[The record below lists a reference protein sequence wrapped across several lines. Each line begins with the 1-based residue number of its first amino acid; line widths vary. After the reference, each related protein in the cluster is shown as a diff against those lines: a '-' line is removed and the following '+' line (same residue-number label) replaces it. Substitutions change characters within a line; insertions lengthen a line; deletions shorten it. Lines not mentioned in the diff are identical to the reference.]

1 MINVLLLLTRTSIMF
16 RQQRYYVDSSNKW
29 SIRTLLIFLLHRP
42 LFLGQFGP
50 AIALIAASY
59 TGCDP
64 YLTVAIL
71 TVGVGL
77 NGAIYSGFKVNHLD
91 ISPRFAGILM
101 SLTNCLANLAG
112 LLAPIVAGYVIDKR
126 VSEKSYF
133 VKIMAGERES
143 VAYNVITCINLSLKP
158 FKLFQWLAYLNIM
171 FSVRLV
177 FFFIEFELIGN

>member
-1 MINVLLLLTRTSIMF
+1 MQIDIDVSVF
-16 RQQRYYVDSSNKW
+16 
-29 SIRTLLIFLLHRP
+29 HRV
-42 LFLGQFGP
+42 FSGQFGP
-50 AIALIAASY
+50 AVALIFASY

-126 VSEKSYF
+126 V
-133 VKIMAGERES
+133 R
-143 VAYNVITCINLSLKP
+143 ITSNYLYI
-158 FKLFQWLAYLNIM
+158 FQP
-171 FSVRLV
+171 V
-177 FFFIEFELIGN
+177 

>member
-1 MINVLLLLTRTSIMF
+1 MMALR
-16 RQQRYYVDSSNKW
+16 SSNNV
-29 SIRTLLIFLLHRP
+29 RRP
-42 LFLGQFGP
+42 FVSTGQFGP

-126 VSEKSYF
+126 VSKRDASAHAQ
-133 VKIMAGERES
+133 V
-143 VAYNVITCINLSLKP
+143 LLD
-158 FKLFQWLAYLNIM
+158 
-171 FSVRLV
+171 
-177 FFFIEFELIGN
+177 

>member
-1 MINVLLLLTRTSIMF
+1 M
-16 RQQRYYVDSSNKW
+16 YSSNNNYLFELFV
-29 SIRTLLIFLLHRP
+29 SFFLPRS
-42 LFLGQFGP
+42 LFPGQFGP

-71 TVGVGL
+71 TIGVGL

-126 VSEKSYF
+126 VS
-133 VKIMAGERES
+133 G
-143 VAYNVITCINLSLKP
+143 
-158 FKLFQWLAYLNIM
+158 KLCSM
-171 FSVRLV
+171 
-177 FFFIEFELIGN
+177 

>member
-1 MINVLLLLTRTSIMF
+1 MAQSITF
-16 RQQRYYVDSSNKW
+16 LRSSA
-29 SIRTLLIFLLHRP
+29 
-42 LFLGQFGP
+42 GQFGP

-64 YLTVAIL
+64 YLTVIIL
-71 TVGVGL
+71 TVGVGF

-126 VSEKSYF
+126 VRTPA
-133 VKIMAGERES
+133 I
-143 VAYNVITCINLSLKP
+143 
-158 FKLFQWLAYLNIM
+158 
-171 FSVRLV
+171 
-177 FFFIEFELIGN
+177 

>member
-1 MINVLLLLTRTSIMF
+1 MR
-16 RQQRYYVDSSNKW
+16 
-29 SIRTLLIFLLHRP
+29 LIVVFP
-42 LFLGQFGP
+42 GQFGP

-64 YLTVAIL
+64 YLTVGIL

-126 VSEKSYF
+126 VSSWKTS
-133 VKIMAGERES
+133 RS
-143 VAYNVITCINLSLKP
+143 N
-158 FKLFQWLAYLNIM
+158 YLNVY
-171 FSVRLV
+171 FLYATCTFRPRSPTLVDNRGPQPRSKCKVQVSGGLKSQRSVFPLLSAQV
-177 FFFIEFELIGN
+177 SFGLTGH